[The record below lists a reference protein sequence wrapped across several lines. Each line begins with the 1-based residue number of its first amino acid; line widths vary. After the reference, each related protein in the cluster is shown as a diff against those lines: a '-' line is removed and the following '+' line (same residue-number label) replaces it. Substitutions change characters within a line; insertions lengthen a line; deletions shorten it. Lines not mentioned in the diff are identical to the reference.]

1 MTGKSVIL
9 TPVVAQR
16 LISIVLCALK
26 NPAWLVYHLGELVI
40 CHWSHCFSLK
50 VHCAGKLYHV
60 SQPA

>member
-40 CHWSHCFSLK
+40 CHTIVFLSKFTVLVNCIT
-50 VHCAGKLYHV
+50 
-60 SQPA
+60 